1 MMCFQKA
8 AGLEN
13 ISLNKAGKIKEIIIA
28 LLPLDEPPL
37 STGSTKIKAQGEK
50 VLREKLT
57 SLAKL
62 VKSKNHFK
70 LSNQFLAFWPRVS
83 DKETVSATASKA
95 VERIK
100 SAKNFIVE
108 QKLVPHFVIV
118 ILGLCV
124 ALCNVIV
131 ARGADNL
138 YNLIP
143 ADPQSQIAIATSIS
157 KYTPII
163 QNSGTAVAQIV
174 TAPTDPNS
182 GVFSV
187 VAKTTSTEV
196 TAPDTSSVVATSATA
211 GPRTKNT
218 SYTVQAG
225 DTLTGLAM
233 RYNVKAT
240 SIKFANNM
248 TNADLIKPGDTLKI
262 PPDGWEPTAAQIAA
276 ANKKSSATALSGTTK
291 NAKGIVVNLKAGSK
305 ANGYPYGYCTYY
317 VATRRA
323 VPTSWGNAGQWLG
336 SANRAG
342 YSTGSTPVAG
352 AIMVTRESW
361 WGHVAYVESVDGDSF
376 TVAEMN
382 YSGWGVT
389 SRRTVSVH
397 DSVIKGFVY

>member
-1 MMCFQKA
+1 MR
-8 AGLEN
+8 
-13 ISLNKAGKIKEIIIA
+13 IKEIIIA
-28 LLPLDEPPL
+28 LLPSDEPPL
-37 STGSTKIKAQGEK
+37 STESIKIKVQGEN
-50 VLREKLT
+50 VLRDKLT
-57 SLAKL
+57 KLAKL

-70 LSNQFLAFWPRVS
+70 LSNQFLAFWSRLS
-83 DKETVSATASKA
+83 DKEALSATTFKA

-118 ILGLCV
+118 ILGLGV

-174 TAPTDPNS
+174 SAPTDPNS

-187 VAKTTSTEV
+187 AAKTTATQLTVSDT
-196 TAPDTSSVVATSATA
+196 TATAIDTTA
-211 GPRTKNT
+211 GPRTKNI

-233 RYNVKAT
+233 RFNIKA
-240 SIKFANNM
+240 SSVKFANNM
-248 TNADLIKPGDTLKI
+248 TNIDLIKPGDTLKI

-276 ANKKSSATALSGTTK
+276 ANKTAAKTIAGTTK
-291 NAKGIVVNLKAGSK
+291 NSKGIVVNLKAGTK
-305 ANGYPYGYCTYY
+305 LNGYPYGYCTYY

-323 VPTSWGNAGQWLG
+323 VPASWGNAGQWLG
-336 SANRAG
+336 SAQRAG
-342 YSTGSTPVAG
+342 YATGSTPVPG

-361 WGHVAYVESVDGDSF
+361 WGHVAYIESVDGDSF
-376 TVAEMN
+376 TVSEMN
-382 YSGWGVT
+382 YAGWGVT
-389 SRRTVSVH
+389 SRRVVSTH